1 MSSARLRAL
10 EARRLVLLGR
20 CEEQRL
26 ELAYR
31 LSQLR
36 PRAQLTAWS
45 RRRAAGGGGPNPL
58 AFVLGVAS
66 LLMMLRRKKGK
77 KGSARGAVPGVGWA
91 AGIMALASRT
101 TSLLR
106 LIAQVRALYAG
117 LRAARRARGTAA
129 EVRE

>member
-31 LSQLR
+31 FSQLR

-45 RRRAAGGGGPNPL
+45 RRRAASGGGPNPL
-58 AFVLGVAS
+58 AWVLGVAS
-66 LLMMLRRKKGK
+66 MLMMLRRKRK
-77 KGSARGAVPGVGWA
+77 KGGARRIVPGVGWA

-106 LIAQVRALYAG
+106 LIAQLRALYVG
-117 LRAARRARGTAA
+117 LRAARRARGTTA
-129 EVRE
+129 EVHE

>member
-1 MSSARLRAL
+1 MGSARLRAL
-10 EARRLVLLGR
+10 EARRLILLGR

-31 LSQLR
+31 FSQLR

-45 RRRAAGGGGPNPL
+45 RRRAAGGAGPNPL
-58 AFVLGVAS
+58 AWVLGVAS
-66 LLMMLRRKKGK
+66 LLMMLRRKKR
-77 KGSARGAVPGVGWA
+77 KGGARGAVPGVGWA

-117 LRAARRARGTAA
+117 LRAARRARGAA
-129 EVRE
+129 PEVHE